1 MHPYLCITCRTIEI
15 GGIACDPG
23 WQSVLCVCN
32 MNSSCIGL
40 VFGYSI
46 ALPNGINLAGT
57 TDSLTDCILNLGV
70 HVD

>member
-1 MHPYLCITCRTIEI
+1 M
-15 GGIACDPG
+15 
-23 WQSVLCVCN
+23 CN